1 MRIDVIGYQARQ
13 VLATGPRTLNLI
25 QFRLPK
31 YSEKAVFIFNVF
43 ISRFL
48 AGEIRNY
55 SRQGEIF
62 AGYSRCFPEASEFSC
77 ERRAQGVP

>member
-62 AGYSRCFPEASEFSC
+62 AGYSRCPKHLNFHANAG
-77 ERRAQGVP
+77 RRGYLD